1 MMGFYA
7 LRGNKSLRE
16 KVYDFLKEQMN
27 EGKLVPG
34 SIINLQE
41 ISKNLGIS
49 MTPLRE
55 ALVKLEVEGFI
66 TIIPRR
72 GVVLNTLTL
81 SKIKEIYRVIGSLEA
96 AALEDFYPLMNEE
109 TLSNLKELNTKMR
122 EALKSKDFDG
132 YMDMNRNFHETW
144 LVGCGNE
151 ELYKVVKSMKER
163 LYEFPRNV
171 DLILEWEEVSL
182 SEHQMIIQ
190 YLEEKNIQ
198 KAVHYLK
205 DVHWSYQQQEFYI
218 KQYYAKHLEN
228 LEKMRKGFPTL

>member
-1 MMGFYA
+1 MMGPYT
-7 LRGNKSLRE
+7 LRGAKSLRE

-34 SIINLQE
+34 SLINLQE
-41 ISKNLGIS
+41 ISKSMGIS

-81 SKIKEIYRVIGSLEA
+81 SKIKEIYQIIGSLEA
-96 AALEDFYPLMNEE
+96 AALEDFYSSINEE
-109 TLSNLKELNTKMR
+109 TISDLKKLNAKME
-122 EALKSKDFDG
+122 EALKKKDFNA
-132 YMDMNRNFHETW
+132 YLDMNRNFHETW
-144 LVGCGNE
+144 LIGCGNE

-171 DLILEWEEVSL
+171 DLILDWEEVSL
-182 SEHQMIIQ
+182 SEHQKIIQ
-190 YLEEKNIQ
+190 SLEEKDIEG
-198 KAVHYLK
+198 AVRYLK
-205 DVHWSYQQQEFYI
+205 DVHWSYKQQEFYI

-228 LEKMRKGFPTL
+228 LEKMIKGFPSL